1 MLRNKHRKANQFATL
16 PFRIRNNFRRLPNR
30 FSQPQ
35 DIITLS
41 DNDSSETML
50 QDFEDGNVNGE
61 EHNNDGDDYDYLE
74 QRGDDDYFEQS
85 DDDHLG
91 QRSDLEQHEES
102 DYVITSESDYVMPS
116 ESDYLMSSE
125 SDYLMFSE
133 SDEDYATSSLDN
145 EERYDTDTSSEERL
159 FVDAALAEDKLP
171 SFDGNFAPYFQ
182 DLTTA
187 ALFCWIHKHN
197 ISTSAYEDL
206 VDIIMRPEFN
216 RDHIVKNIRRFRTW
230 RERLPL
236 PSISAKSISIS
247 SKKTPSTSRDSKMAY
262 QLSIS
267 DIIWN
272 VLNNPSLVKKMYFG
286 PGVDSKIKS
295 EYWHGTLWAESP
307 LFGKEQLMI
316 SEGNYILLF

>member
-1 MLRNKHRKANQFATL
+1 MLRNKHRKANIATL

-35 DIITLS
+35 DVTLS

-50 QDFEDGNVNGE
+50 QDFEDGNVNGD

-102 DYVITSESDYVMPS
+102 DYV
-116 ESDYLMSSE
+116 MSSE
-125 SDYLMFSE
+125 SDYLMSSE
-133 SDEDYATSSLDN
+133 SDEDYATSSLD
-145 EERYDTDTSSEERL
+145 DADTSSEERL

-171 SFDGNFAPYFQ
+171 SFDGDFAPYFQ

-247 SKKTPSTSRDSKMAY
+247 SKKTPSTSRDSKMVY

-307 LFGKEQLMI
+307 LFGKEQLII